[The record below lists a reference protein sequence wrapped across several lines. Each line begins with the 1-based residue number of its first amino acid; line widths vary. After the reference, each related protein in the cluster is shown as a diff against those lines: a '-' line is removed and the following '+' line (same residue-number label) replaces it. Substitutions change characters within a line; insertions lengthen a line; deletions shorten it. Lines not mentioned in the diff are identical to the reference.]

1 MSVLAAQAAGQ
12 PKWLSR
18 LSGIKGAP
26 RVAALTLAT
35 LIFIA
40 IFAPLLTPADPDF
53 VSILNPY
60 AGSSADHLLG
70 TDASG
75 RDLLSRLIAGSRT
88 ALLGPAIVI
97 VIAVPIGTLIA
108 VTSAWVGG
116 WLDTF
121 ASRMIDVVLAFPGLL
136 LAIIAAAMFGAS
148 LTVVAVA
155 LSVAYIPYTARVVRA
170 EAVRQRNQAYVEALW
185 LQGHSSFSICR
196 KHLLPNIAPV
206 IFAQTTMAFAYATI
220 DVAAMSFLG
229 LGVQPPTADW
239 GSMVAIGQVGI
250 QEGHPE
256 ESLLAGACLVVL
268 VLSVAVLGDALTD
281 RAERRR

>member
-229 LGVQPPTADW
+229 LGVRPRTGGAW
-239 GSMVAIGQVGI
+239 LRSARSASRKAIRRSRCSRV
-250 QEGHPE
+250 
-256 ESLLAGACLVVL
+256 
-268 VLSVAVLGDALTD
+268 
-281 RAERRR
+281 RASWCWSFRWQFWVTP